1 MEPKDF
7 FLPIKIVAFDFDQ
20 TLVDEVA
27 SIRHRWKETLQEFS
41 HIHKALEKTF
51 FSIFDA
57 KGPAYKAHLDDTLR
71 ELSLPESHIGPM
83 VDFFRTTRSSKEFVY
98 EHAREVVELLK
109 ERGFRIGIITDGLR
123 NYQENR
129 IKSAGLNELCDFIYY
144 GDDYQKPDPVFFRS
158 CIEREKILPGQFLY
172 VGDHITKDIEG
183 ALAVGAKACYIGN
196 EYNAVLSQEAICF
209 KTMYQFHKWLKQK

>member
-1 MEPKDF
+1 MGRTYSTVCTQALLKKTWEENFLSSLAKNRDMEPKDF

-109 ERGFRIGIITDGLR
+109 ERGFR
-123 NYQENR
+123 
-129 IKSAGLNELCDFIYY
+129 
-144 GDDYQKPDPVFFRS
+144 
-158 CIEREKILPGQFLY
+158 
-172 VGDHITKDIEG
+172 
-183 ALAVGAKACYIGN
+183 
-196 EYNAVLSQEAICF
+196 
-209 KTMYQFHKWLKQK
+209 